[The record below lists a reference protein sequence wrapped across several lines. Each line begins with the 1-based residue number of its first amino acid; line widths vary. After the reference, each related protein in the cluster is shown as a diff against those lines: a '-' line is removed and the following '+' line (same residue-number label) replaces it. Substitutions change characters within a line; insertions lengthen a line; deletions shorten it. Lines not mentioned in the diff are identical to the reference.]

1 MVMKRK
7 KPDFDNINMGV
18 NPFESGLQIYVNKK
32 YKKVVNKFEEKDEQE
47 YEYEAT
53 PYTKVFDVP
62 GDKKSV
68 VDLPIRCKEL
78 YLYLIHSLIPA
89 QDYLWI
95 DKTAY
100 MKKMGI
106 RSINTYKEAVNG
118 LCDAGYV
125 SKHAR
130 LANVLWINPYHFF
143 KGSRINKY
151 PTKVIV
157 KSRKEIK

>member
-7 KPDFDNINMGV
+7 KPDFEKEKMGV

-32 YKKVVNKFEEKDEQE
+32 FKKVTNKYEQPDEQE

-62 GDKKSV
+62 GDKESL
-68 VDLPIRCKEL
+68 VDLPIRSKEL
-78 YLYLIHSLIPA
+78 YLWLIHSLTPA

-95 DKTAY
+95 DKGVY
-100 MKKMGI
+100 MAKMKI
-106 RSINTYKEAVNG
+106 KSLNTYKEAVLG
-118 LCDAGYV
+118 LCNAGYI
-125 SKHAR
+125 SKHSR
-130 LANVLWINPYHFF
+130 LANVFWINPYHFF

-151 PTKVIV
+151 PTKVVV
-157 KSRKEIK
+157 KTRKEIK